1 MQNSWELLWYCVRTI
16 FSLGSFQ
23 LLTVTA
29 LVVAAT
35 GNGTFGLHKWDF
47 PVSQL
52 LSDRNLITT
61 ALLPWLTPLTLG
73 LVKTTIFLTYMEI
86 FRSIKWMRMACL
98 ISLSFT
104 VLWYFSITIAALCL
118 AIPLGGGR
126 WVKHL
131 FTAHSVIV
139 ASIMSVVYCAIHGS
153 EYGDNTWW
161 LVPIISVTITETLIG
176 FIMACAWHFSKFLR
190 TYEEYFLRA
199 GSILANLFC
208 CRCKVS
214 RGKNSAEPKS
224 SEAPDTLDDLK
235 MSGSKVSREKVK
247 LPPKMYPGLDFT
259 SRGGTVPATELDK
272 NENIPNS
279 KENHKVDSNME
290 HAQVEKDPTIGENE
304 ILPTR

>member
-1 MQNSWELLWYCVRTI
+1 MTRRKKLGAGLI
-16 FSLGSFQ
+16 F
-23 LLTVTA
+23 
-29 LVVAAT
+29 AT
-35 GNGTFGLHKWDF
+35 GFF
-47 PVSQL
+47 
-52 LSDRNLITT
+52 
-61 ALLPWLTPLTLG
+61 
-73 LVKTTIFLTYMEI
+73 
-86 FRSIKWMRMACL
+86 
-98 ISLSFT
+98 
-104 VLWYFSITIAALCL
+104 
-118 AIPLGGGR
+118 
-126 WVKHL
+126 
-131 FTAHSVIV
+131 VIV

-161 LVPIISVTITETLIG
+161 LVPIISVT
-176 FIMACAWHFSKFLR
+176 
-190 TYEEYFLRA
+190 
-199 GSILANLFC
+199 
-208 CRCKVS
+208 CKVS

-304 ILPTR
+304 ILPTRIQIIVKEKASRVEVKETPNLYIGIYFKDLGATKTVKWVVIVAISVAATMKKLL